1 MGHQY
6 RLTPTC
12 KVIPSL
18 RLCFRSCG
26 GWDERFRGSW
36 DSSGVRGLI
45 LDFCCMEKK
54 NQYRGGWSTFLGE
67 KIVFSLE
74 VFLAVFRSGTRFYYR
89 YRETNVSQGAVD
101 VFLLNKPRC
110 LYEVYSRRSCLLGAR
125 DKGFVL
131 WALWSVSIWKSLSIN
146 ITSARSL
153 YSSPSLSAED
163 TENAT
168 DLRIKRVEWKRVCN
182 ACWAQTSLT
191 FKKWRHSQKS
201 TKICEFCC

>member
-54 NQYRGGWSTFLGE
+54 NQYRGGWFTFLGE

-89 YRETNVSQGAVD
+89 CV
-101 VFLLNKPRC
+101 P
-110 LYEVYSRRSCLLGAR
+110 RSCCCLPPKQTL
-125 DKGFVL
+125 
-131 WALWSVSIWKSLSIN
+131 VSLRSILSEELPIGCSRQRLHSLS
-146 ITSARSL
+146 SL
-153 YSSPSLSAED
+153 
-163 TENAT
+163 
-168 DLRIKRVEWKRVCN
+168 
-182 ACWAQTSLT
+182 
-191 FKKWRHSQKS
+191 FKCFNLKKFVDKHYVS
-201 TKICEFCC
+201 KIAL